1 MYPKHISEKL
11 LVERKERLEKA
22 YQNKR
27 PDRVPFSAPFP
38 SIQWVAKY
46 MGTSTYDICF
56 NYDTMLKAF
65 LRLMNDFNVDGVDSA
80 PLFLPALDNALMI
93 IAFVDYPDIA
103 SNLSLITGP
112 LHTILRDRYTR
123 WPGIELDIN
132 AEPQFRGGEF
142 MKADEYRYLI
152 EKPIEFLN
160 ETIIPRIFESL
171 SNPKSPKAIGALI
184 KAGIEIQKYTN
195 VAIQMGIEA
204 TRMGWPSF
212 PSIFGVKPL
221 DYISDHLRH
230 PTNIMVDLYRRPDD
244 VKQAVEVIAE
254 LTIKFLRSAV
264 PPLVN
269 MASKLFGTSIAMV
282 GYPLHLNEML
292 PPRLYNEFYWPTLR
306 RVLIE
311 TINLGAIPFVFFEGD
326 HSPHLETILEL
337 PKGKIYGL
345 FERTDLRKV
354 RRVLGDHIVIGGGI
368 SYNLFA
374 FGSREK
380 VYDEVCRLLND
391 VKEPGGFI
399 FTGIGIALPPGA
411 KIENIWA
418 AVEAVKKCGVYP

>member
-1 MYPKHISEKL
+1 MYPKHNSEKL

-46 MGTSTYDICF
+46 VGTTTYDICF
-56 NYDTMLKAF
+56 NYDTMFKAYLK
-65 LRLMNDFNVDGVDSA
+65 LLNDFNIDGIDSP
-80 PLFLPALDNALMI
+80 PLFLPALDNSLMI
-93 IAFVDYPDIA
+93 IAFVEYPDIA

-123 WPGIELDIN
+123 WPGVELDIN

-142 MKADEYRYLI
+142 MKVEEYKQLI
-152 EKPIEFLN
+152 ERPIEFLN
-160 ETIIPRIFESL
+160 EVIIPRIFESL

-184 KAGIEIQKYTN
+184 KAGIEIQKYLNIGT
-195 VAIQMGIEA
+195 QMVIEA
-204 TRMGWPSF
+204 TRLGWPQF
-212 PSIFGVKPL
+212 PMIFGVKPL

-230 PTNIMVDLYRRPDD
+230 PTNLMVDLYRKPDE
-244 VKQAVEVIAE
+244 VKQAAEVIAE
-254 LTIKFLRSAV
+254 LTIKYLRVVV
-264 PPLVN
+264 PPLIEI
-269 MASKLFGTSIAMV
+269 APKLFGTSIVFV

-292 PPRLYNEFYWPTLR
+292 SPKMYNEFYWPTLKK
-306 RVLIE
+306 VLIE
-311 TINLGAIPFVFFEGD
+311 TINLGAIPSVFFEGD

-337 PKGKIYGL
+337 PKGKVYGF

-354 RRVLGDHIVIGGGI
+354 RKVLGDHIIIGGGI
-368 SYNLFA
+368 SYNLFV
-374 FGSREK
+374 FGPKEK
-380 VYDEVCRLLND
+380 VYEEICKLLNE

-399 FTGIGIALPPGA
+399 FMGIGIALPSGA